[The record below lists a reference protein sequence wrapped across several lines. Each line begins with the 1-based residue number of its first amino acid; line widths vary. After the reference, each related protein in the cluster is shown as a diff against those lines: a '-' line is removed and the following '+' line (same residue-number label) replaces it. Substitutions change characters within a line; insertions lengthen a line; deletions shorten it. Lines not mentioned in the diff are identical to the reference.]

1 MGLGIVESRAD
12 LTPFLKEKRLDLIVA
27 NNVATESAGF
37 GTDNNTVTLFYKA
50 GRQESLPSMPK
61 ADLAHLLIDRIAALE
76 PGIK

>member
-12 LTPFLKEKRLDLIVA
+12 LTDFLTVKRLVLFVA
-27 NNVATESAGF
+27 NNVATDSAGF
-37 GTDNNTVTLFYKA
+37 GTENNTVTLFYKA

-76 PGIK
+76 PEIK